1 MRSNIW
7 YVLTTLDFKDR
18 AALGG
23 VCVHIFTLQ
32 FLPNLDFP
40 FFPTNLRL
48 LVLVLPFRKPTC
60 NRYVLN
66 FNSNMGTSFLTYL
79 NLCIIC
85 DIFESATFA

>member
-32 FLPNLDFP
+32 FLPNLAFP

-48 LVLVLPFRKPTC
+48 LVLVLFFRKPTY
-60 NRYVLN
+60 NQNALN
-66 FNSNMGTSFLTYL
+66 FNSNLKMSFFTYL
-79 NLCIIC
+79 NMCIIC
-85 DIFESATFA
+85 NIFQSVTFA

>member
-40 FFPTNLRL
+40 FFSHKFATP
-48 LVLVLPFRKPTC
+48 C
-60 NRYVLN
+60 I
-66 FNSNMGTSFLTYL
+66 SFV
-79 NLCIIC
+79 
-85 DIFESATFA
+85 F